1 MFENIEDLQLFE
13 LLVEGEDD
21 GVFATSFVETPAIER
36 DFVYFNKQK
45 VEFQAIDDE
54 KRLVAGPML
63 IPNKKIIRMDEQL
76 GMYNVFFTPET
87 IEKIARKFAKN
98 KYSNEVT
105 IEHDRKVN
113 DVYLTESWLI
123 EQSAKDKSN
132 LYGFTLPKGTWFGIW
147 KVDNDKV
154 WEDVKAGIY
163 KGLSIEGIFEHK
175 ASTMKSSQLFS
186 KDIDELNENEADVI
200 LSYIKN
206 LVKKDLR
213 YKKKERILMESFS
226 DYPDDVKN
234 NAKNVLEFVDRNG
247 WGSCGTPVGKQR
259 VNQLA
264 KGEPISLDTIKRM
277 YSYLSRH
284 EIDLENSKSY
294 SDGCGKLMYDAWGGK
309 SALSW
314 SRNKLR
320 ELGEIELAVVGPRG
334 GIKESPK
341 APKGDT
347 PNRNPKGEGTA
358 EGKATGKR
366 GAKVSAEDEKTLQQK
381 VDDFNERDS
390 NTKYGRATLGALKSV
405 FQRGLG
411 AFNVSHSPVVKSASQ
426 WAFARVN
433 AFLYLL
439 KNGRPESAK
448 YTTDYDLLPKE
459 HPKYSKDES

>member
-1 MFENIEDLQLFE
+1 MFENNEDLQLFE

-63 IPNKKIIRMDEQL
+63 IPNKKIIRMDEEL

-105 IEHDRKVN
+105 VEHDRKVN

-175 ASTMKSSQLFS
+175 ASTMKSSQLFT
-186 KDIDELNENEADVI
+186 KDINDLNDNEADVL

-206 LVKKDLR
+206 ILKKDLR
-213 YKKKERILMESFS
+213 YKKKSRIVMESYS
-226 DYPDDVKN
+226 DYGQSISN
-234 NAKNVLEFVDRNG
+234 NAKRGIELNEKVGNR
-247 WGSCGTPVGKQR
+247 CATQVGKVRAQ
-259 VNQLA
+259 QLA
-264 KGEPISLDTIKRM
+264 NGEPISLETIRRM
-277 YSYLSRH
+277 YSYLSRA
-284 EIDLENSKSY
+284 ETYYDESDTTKCGTISY
-294 SDGCGKLMYDAWGGK
+294 LLWGGK
-309 SALSW
+309 AALGW

-320 ELGEIELAVVGPRG
+320 ELGELE
-334 GIKESPK
+334 
-341 APKGDT
+341 
-347 PNRNPKGEGTA
+347 
-358 EGKATGKR
+358 
-366 GAKVSAEDEKTLQQK
+366 
-381 VDDFNERDS
+381 NE
-390 NTKYGRATLGALKSV
+390 
-405 FQRGLG
+405 
-411 AFNVSHSPVVKSASQ
+411 
-426 WAFARVN
+426 
-433 AFLYLL
+433 
-439 KNGRPESAK
+439 
-448 YTTDYDLLPKE
+448 
-459 HPKYSKDES
+459 